1 MSGGER
7 QRIAIARALVKN
19 PPVLLLDEV
28 ASNLDQSAQDRL
40 CETLVALAPDH
51 TIVIVSHA
59 PSMLAACSHILVLD
73 DGKIRAA
80 GPSGEI
86 LPKLVGGAPR
96 PTPVEVEA

>member
-7 QRIAIARALVKN
+7 QRIAIARALVKD

-40 CETLVALAPDH
+40 CETLAALAPDH

-73 DGKIRAA
+73 HGTIRAA

-86 LPKLVGGAPR
+86 LPKLIGSAPR